1 MKKLIVVFL
10 AGCIF
15 FSEKGFS
22 QQPDTLIHKLDS
34 LNKKTDTT
42 GGQKN
47 VINPKAYDEN
57 TQITFPTYF
66 ILLGSDLK
74 QQFTAPFHQTGREW
88 IRIGVYA
95 AGIAAVSALAD
106 EPVQRFAV
114 KLHDSSNTVSSV
126 SNYVTRFGGV
136 YEVYTLAALGTYS
149 IIFKNKKMQT
159 TTLLATQA
167 YLTAGAVETTV
178 KFLSGRQR
186 PTYYNP
192 SKPEPEPEF
201 HGPFFKPGKD
211 KNGKTI
217 NSSFPSGHT
226 TVAFAA
232 ATVFAME
239 YKHTP
244 WVPFVSYGAASL
256 IGLSRITEN
265 KHWTTDVL
273 VGATLGYLSGRQVV
287 NNYHRY
293 AKVKSHHKNKG
304 IVSFNVQYM
313 NNQLIPG
320 VVYTFR

>member
-1 MKKLIVVFL
+1 MKLLTL
-10 AGCIF
+10 ALMGACLL
-15 FSEKGFS
+15 FSAKGFS

-34 LNKKTDTT
+34 LNKKTDTA

-47 VINPKAYDEN
+47 VISPRAYNEH
-57 TQITFPTYF
+57 TQITFSTYF

-74 QQFTAPFHQTGREW
+74 QQFTAPFHQTGKEW
-88 IRIGVYA
+88 LRIGAYA
-95 AGIAAVSALAD
+95 AGIAGISAAAD
-106 EPVQRFAV
+106 EPVQRFAI

-126 SNYVTRFGGV
+126 SSYVTRFGGM
-136 YEVYTLAALGTYS
+136 YEVYTLAALGTYG
-149 IIFKNKKMQT
+149 IVFKNKKMQT

-167 YLTAGAVETTV
+167 YLTAGAVETAV
-178 KFLSGRQR
+178 KFLTGRQR
-186 PTYYNP
+186 PAYYVA
-192 SKPEPEPEF
+192 SKPEPEPAF
-201 HGPFFKPGKD
+201 HGPFFKAGVDAHGNK
-211 KNGKTI
+211 I

-239 YKHTP
+239 YKNTR

-293 AKVKSHHKNKG
+293 AKVRSQDKRKG
-304 IVSFNVQYM
+304 SVSFNFQYL
-313 NNQLIPG
+313 NNQFVPG
-320 VVYTFR
+320 AVYTFR